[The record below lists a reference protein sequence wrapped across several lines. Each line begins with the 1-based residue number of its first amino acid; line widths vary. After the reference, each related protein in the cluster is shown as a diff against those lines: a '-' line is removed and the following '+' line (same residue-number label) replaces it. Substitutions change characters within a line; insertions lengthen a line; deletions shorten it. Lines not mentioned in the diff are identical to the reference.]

1 MRVLIISILFVFGC
15 QHNTLDVPDEILS
28 KNKFTTVLKEIHLA
42 DAEFEI
48 NTRNGIKNAH
58 DILNKKYTEIYN
70 KNQVTEKTFK
80 KALDYYAEKPEI
92 LDKEYSNYIIK
103 TLDNSQLFE
112 DVSVKIE
119 NAKYI
124 INIIN

>member
-1 MRVLIISILFVFGC
+1 CKMRVLIISILFVFGC

-92 LDKEYSNYIIK
+92 LEQIY
-103 TLDNSQLFE
+103 
-112 DVSVKIE
+112 
-119 NAKYI
+119 
-124 INIIN
+124 INILGDLKQEKTFIDQQGTN